1 MHADATHTPAHVL
14 CSSLLR
20 ECPVCVADARCVFV
34 LVCVCVLLC
43 CSFGLVA
50 IPVQLRVYLVVGAL
64 AVVVLSFLW
73 EHSLRQIFPAAKPP
87 SKGYMVH
94 AKQLK
99 GRLGSG
105 GAATAAAAA
114 RRGRRS
120 KKDV

>member
-1 MHADATHTPAHVL
+1 MYVFAACL
-14 CSSLLR
+14 CVVPL
-20 ECPVCVADARCVFV
+20 
-34 LVCVCVLLC
+34 CVCVRCCAVL

-64 AVVVLSFLW
+64 AVVVLSFMW

-94 AKQLK
+94 AAQLK
-99 GRLGSG
+99 GRLGSS
-105 GAATAAAAA
+105 AATVAAA
-114 RRGRRS
+114 RGGRS